1 MFSILRNDLIITL
14 GFFHLFNHIVQIKV
28 KTFSYNDLLLGIGN
42 AADEKNIFSP
52 NKKKQ
57 YDKG

>member
-14 GFFHLFNHIVQIKV
+14 RFFHLVNHIVQVKV

-42 AADEKNIFSP
+42 GADEKNIFSP

-57 YDKG
+57 YNKG